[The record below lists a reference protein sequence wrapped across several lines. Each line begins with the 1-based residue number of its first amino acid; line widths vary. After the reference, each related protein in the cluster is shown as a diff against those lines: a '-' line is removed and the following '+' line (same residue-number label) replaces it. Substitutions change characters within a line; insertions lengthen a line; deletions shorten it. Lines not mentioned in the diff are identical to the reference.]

1 MHRMAIAK
9 ISQIKKEENNDRRH
23 TNEQVYHLFFVP
35 TAA

>member
-23 TNEQVYHLFFVP
+23 INEQVYHLFFVL